1 MGEILDFDNIF
12 VLSLTNYKKHMPQ
25 EINLQDTSIAYKSL
39 TDSDLKK
46 NYYVF
51 GLMNQ
56 NILVKI
62 GTFFIQ
68 IGLRLHLPIRKII
81 KKTIFD
87 IFCGGENIEN
97 CEKKI
102 EYLSKSN
109 IGTILDYSVEGE
121 SSENSYDATK
131 NEILKTIH
139 YAGDNK
145 DKVPFAVFKV
155 SGIGSVELLEKLSLP
170 NSTFSD
176 IEHNDIKKL
185 NNRFNEIISLSNAL
199 NVRILVDAEETWIQD
214 YIDQM
219 ALRVMKIYNKK
230 GHTIVFNTYQ
240 LYRTAALGI
249 LEAHILK
256 AENENFTIGAKI
268 VRGAYMEKERKRAEE
283 MAYSDPINATKE
295 LTDTEYDAALELC
308 LAKIDSVEVC
318 IGTHNEAST
327 LKAISIL
334 EQKGLQTNDSRVYF
348 AQLLGMCD
356 AITYNLVKN
365 QFNAAKYVP
374 YGPIEAVMPYLFRRA
389 NENTSIAGQS
399 SREFKLLKT
408 ELKRRKLNE

>member
-1 MGEILDFDNIF
+1 
-12 VLSLTNYKKHMPQ
+12 MPQ
-25 EINLQDTSIAYKSL
+25 SVDLKDTSVAYKSL
-39 TDSDLKK
+39 TDSNLKK

-102 EYLSKSN
+102 EYLAKSS

-121 SSENSYDATK
+121 SSENSYESTK

-139 YAGDNK
+139 YAGANK
-145 DKVPFAVFKV
+145 EKVPFAVFKV
-155 SGIGSVELLEKLSLP
+155 SGIGSVELLEKLSLA
-170 NSTFSD
+170 NSIISIEENID
-176 IEHNDIKKL
+176 IEKL
-185 NNRFNEIISLSNAL
+185 NQKFEEIVSLANAL
-199 NVRILVDAEETWIQD
+199 KVRILVDAEETWIQG
-214 YIDQM
+214 YIDII
-219 ALRVMKIYNKK
+219 ALKAMQKYNTK
-230 GHTIVFNTYQ
+230 GNTIVFNTYQ
-240 LYRTAALGI
+240 LYRTEAFGI
-249 LEAHILK
+249 LQMHIEIAQEK
-256 AENENFTIGAKI
+256 KFTVGAKI
-268 VRGAYMEKERKRAEE
+268 VRGAYMEKERKRAQE
-283 MAYSDPINATKE
+283 MAYADPINASKE
-295 LTDTEYDAALELC
+295 LTDSEYDAALDLC
-308 LAKIDSVEVC
+308 FDNIESVEVC
-318 IGTHNEAST
+318 IGTHNEEST
-327 LKAISIL
+327 LRAISLL

-365 QFNAAKYVP
+365 HFNAAKYVP

-389 NENTSIAGQS
+389 NENTAIAGQS

>member
-1 MGEILDFDNIF
+1 M
-12 VLSLTNYKKHMPQ
+12 SK

-62 GTFFIQ
+62 GTFLIQ

-102 EYLSKSN
+102 EYLANSS

-121 SSENSYDATK
+121 SSENSYEATK
-131 NEILKTIH
+131 NEILKSIQ
-139 YAGDNK
+139 YAGANNN
-145 DKVPFAVFKV
+145 KVPFAVFKV
-155 SGIGSVELLEKLSLP
+155 SGIGSVDLLEKLSLP
-170 NSTFSD
+170 NSVFSE
-176 IEHNDIKKL
+176 IENKEIEKL
-185 NNRFNEIISLSNAL
+185 NQKFDEIINLANVL
-199 NVRILVDAEETWIQD
+199 NVRVLVDAEETWIQG
-214 YIDQM
+214 YIDKL
-219 ALRVMKIYNKK
+219 ALKAMQKYNSK
-230 GHTIVFNTYQ
+230 GTTIVFNTYQ
-240 LYRTAALGI
+240 LYRTEAFGI
-249 LEAHILK
+249 LQMHIEI
-256 AENENFTIGAKI
+256 AEEEGFTVGAKV

-283 MAYSDPINATKE
+283 LGYPDPINANKE
-295 LTDTEYDAALELC
+295 QTDFEFDSALLLC
-308 LAKIDSVEVC
+308 LDKIEHVEVC
-318 IGTHNEAST
+318 IGTHNETST

-356 AITYNLVKN
+356 AITYNLAKN
-365 QFNAAKYVP
+365 HFNTAKYVP

-389 NENTSIAGQS
+389 NENTAIAGQS